1 MERQS
6 INRPDIVAAPG
17 QIGPISKIAFLAN
30 LWPVRLVA
38 YLGALMLVTV
48 LTKLVSLPLVPAA
61 TSPAYESIVT
71 VRNLLQAVA
80 MIAAYSFLASKLE
93 SRSVTETA
101 IRGAAT
107 SFFRG
112 LVIGIGLIVSA
123 YAVMYGLGG
132 AEFRAGTT
140 GASGIV
146 MGLLKAGVI
155 GTLEELAFRLI
166 LFRILQHMSGTLVG
180 VLISASLFGLAHI
193 GNPGATPLAMTFL
206 AVEMGVFLALVYV
219 LTRSLWVVA
228 GSHMGW
234 NFALGFVFGNEVS
247 GLESP
252 NAIMVTTLRGPDL
265 LTGGAFGP
273 EGSIVT
279 LVVSLVAISVA
290 AWLIARRNLWQ
301 PFKLELR
308 ARPSPANI

>member
-1 MERQS
+1 MDRQS
-6 INRPDIVAAPG
+6 INKPDIVAAPE
-17 QIGPISKIAFLAN
+17 QIVARSKIAFLTN
-30 LWPVRLVA
+30 LWPVRLIA
-38 YLGALMLVTV
+38 YLGALMLVVV

-61 TSPAYESIVT
+61 SSPAYESIVT
-71 VRNLLQAVA
+71 VRNLLQAIA

-93 SRSVTETA
+93 SRNVTETA

-107 SFFRG
+107 SFLLG
-112 LVIGIGLIVSA
+112 LAIGLGLIVSA
-123 YAVMYGLGG
+123 YVAMYGLGI
-132 AEFRAGTT
+132 AEFRAGT
-140 GASGIV
+140 GASDIV
-146 MGLLKAGVI
+146 MAILKPGVV
-155 GTLEELAFRLI
+155 GTLEELVFRVI
-166 LFRILQHMSGTLVG
+166 LFRILQHVSGTFVA

-206 AVEMGVFLALVYV
+206 TVEMGVFLALIYV
-219 LTRSLWVVA
+219 LTQRLWVVA

-234 NFALGFVFGNEVS
+234 NFALGFVFGSDVS

-252 NAIMVTTLRGPDL
+252 NAMMATTLRGSDL

-279 LVVSLVAISVA
+279 LVVSLVAISVTV
-290 AWLIARRNLWQ
+290 WLIVRRNLWQ
-301 PFKLELR
+301 PAKFELR